1 MCHEGEPINGNSL
14 TAAQARREAF
24 QSPARAFPS
33 ASCLNEIMP
42 KHEGKRAMST
52 STWSG
57 GAAYMHGRYMP
68 LEEAKIPV
76 TDLAYRR
83 SDVTYDVVGVW
94 GGAFFR
100 LDDHLHRFR
109 KSMAALRL

>member
-1 MCHEGEPINGNSL
+1 MRHEGSASTWEACRENSRPGGRAL
-14 TAAQARREAF
+14 ISK
-24 QSPARAFPS
+24 SPGRAFPC
-33 ASCLNEIMP
+33 ASCLNEFMP
-42 KHEGKRAMST
+42 KHEERTAMST
-52 STWSG
+52 TTWPG

-68 LEEAKIPV
+68 LAEAAIPV

-100 LDDHLHRFR
+100 LDDHLRRFR
-109 KSMAALRL
+109 KSMQ